1 MGISR
6 CELPH
11 YSGLC
16 GSPVYSTF
24 VSLKTMQT
32 TEQMALQ
39 IGIRI
44 ACRLAAAAAC
54 ARLDVTAKCYGGDIS
69 RKRKLLEK
77 QKAGKKRMRQIGQ
90 VQVPQSAFLAVL
102 KMD

>member
-16 GSPVYSTF
+16 GSPVCSTF

-54 ARLDVTAKCYGGDIS
+54 ALLALRSAQAQPAAGGCIEGRVTDARTGEAICGAALVVVGTIDT
-69 RKRKLLEK
+69 L
-77 QKAGKKRMRQIGQ
+77 G
-90 VQVPQSAFLAVL
+90 
-102 KMD
+102 